1 VNDFEPAVTE
11 SAQSISVTAVLLAVM
26 TGENDS
32 VEILTLDSLSNCV
45 TTVCEHAK
53 ESRPVFPGHGVL
65 PNQSFEGS
73 LRRHGTGRTGS

>member
-1 VNDFEPAVTE
+1 
-11 SAQSISVTAVLLAVM
+11 
-26 TGENDS
+26 
-32 VEILTLDSLSNCV
+32 LDSRSNCV

-73 LRRHGTGRTGS
+73 LGRHGTGRTGS